1 MEPFS
6 LQKGYH
12 FFLTGINSNFGYR
25 FPFLFVMFLSK
36 LLSMDLLNVLC
47 TLMVFD
53 IALLLIK
60 VFTSQSE
67 KYNSGHA
74 PGLCSLRSQGKVNA
88 LSVHSAAPEIREI
101 RSTAP
106 QCREIR
112 QDRELSQS
120 RNSVYYCACQLI

>member
-1 MEPFS
+1 M
-6 LQKGYH
+6 
-12 FFLTGINSNFGYR
+12 
-25 FPFLFVMFLSK
+25 LFVMFLSK
-36 LLSMDLLNVLC
+36 LPSMDLLNALC

-74 PGLCSLRSQGKVNA
+74 PGLHSLLSQGKVNA
-88 LSVHSAAPEIREI
+88 LSAYSVAPEIREI
-101 RSTAP
+101 RSTTP

-112 QDRELSQS
+112 QDREISQN
-120 RNSVYYCACQLI
+120 RNSVYY